1 MSLGAVLSFLLRY
14 GLGLTKA
21 RNSLLA
27 FSDALAPLQARPA
40 LSFTQHHLI
49 AGSLRTAAPLS
60 LRCLFL
66 ISFFCWELFAFSR
79 HYR

>member
-14 GLGLTKA
+14 GLGLTIWLGILYWPSRTLWRRYK
-21 RNSLLA
+21 
-27 FSDALAPLQARPA
+27 RPA